1 MPNDLS
7 RTAYHVRWE
16 LGTAASGQRRRVMM
30 DAMRARGAGG
40 MQNAAD
46 SAKQGIE
53 AVRDLAEQYREVLC
67 RARLGIRNP
76 GFEWYPYDTLSS
88 LTHCN
93 QLLRG
98 AHRAILGPD
107 GGGRKV
113 LDLGCADGELGF
125 FLESLGCQVTAVDHG
140 VYNHNGMRGARGL
153 KAALGSSVEL
163 VELALY
169 RPVQLPGTSDALG
182 VFVG

>member
-1 MPNDLS
+1 PRPTLVNWGPC
-7 RTAYHVRWE
+7 RKAY
-16 LGTAASGQRRRVMM
+16 LGWSMTSGGNWLPLRFRRRVMM
-30 DAMRARGAGG
+30 DAMRAGG
-40 MQNAAD
+40 TGGTQNAT
-46 SAKQGIE
+46 QGIE
-53 AVRDLAEQYREVLC
+53 AVRDMAEQFREVLC

-98 AHRAILGPD
+98 ANRAIFGPD

-125 FLESLGCQVTAVDHG
+125 FLESLGYQVTAVD
-140 VYNHNGMRGARGL
+140 
-153 KAALGSSVEL
+153 
-163 VELALY
+163 
-169 RPVQLPGTSDALG
+169 
-182 VFVG
+182 